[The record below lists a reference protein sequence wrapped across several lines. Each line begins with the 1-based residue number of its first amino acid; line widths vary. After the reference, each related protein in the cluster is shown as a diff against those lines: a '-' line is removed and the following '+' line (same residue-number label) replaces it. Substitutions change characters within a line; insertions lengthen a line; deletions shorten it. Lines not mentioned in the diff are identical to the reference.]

1 MDVSRPSRIVVA
13 GFFLAMLP
21 SLCFAQ
27 AHRSGYDPAAQAQSP
42 RQKDGFVDFALK
54 RINPAD
60 KDYGKCLDEGR
71 KLLIE
76 QTMRNAYFWSN
87 LVALGLLACL
97 FVIIVYQH
105 RVQTCREWTTAETL
119 AQHEHALAR
128 ANAQVEEATSRNR
141 GLMEMLSALR
151 ESALRSQAPPGEVQD
166 RPAAQTAR
174 TRTASIQASQV
185 ATPKN
190 GNATLAADRSASA
203 GTATRPANQ
212 PANQIG
218 LFKPDADL
226 IMKVNSLEQQLG
238 RSQDEAKL
246 LRRQLNES
254 DRRLQEEQQ
263 RNRSLKGV

>member
-1 MDVSRPSRIVVA
+1 MDVSRTSRVIVA
-13 GFFLAMLP
+13 GLFLAMLP
-21 SLCFAQ
+21 FLCFAQ
-27 AHRSGYDPAAQAQSP
+27 VHRSGYDPAAQAQSP

-60 KDYGKCLDEGR
+60 KDYGQCLDEAR
-71 KLLIE
+71 KLLLE
-76 QTMRNAYFWSN
+76 ETMRNAYFWSN

-105 RVQTCREWTTAETL
+105 RVQTCREWTAAEML
-119 AQHEHALAR
+119 VQYEHSLSR
-128 ANAQVEEATSRNR
+128 ANVQVEEATSRNR
-141 GLMEMLSALR
+141 GLMEALTALR
-151 ESALRSQAPPGEVQD
+151 ESALRSQVPPGEVQD
-166 RPAAQTAR
+166 RPALQTVSSR
-174 TRTASIQASQV
+174 ASSIPASQV
-185 ATPKN
+185 AAPKN
-190 GNATLAADRSASA
+190 GNAATAPSRSARA
-203 GTATRPANQ
+203 ATATP

-218 LFKPDADL
+218 LFKPEVDL
-226 IMKVNSLEQQLG
+226 VMKVNSLEQQLG

>member
-1 MDVSRPSRIVVA
+1 MDVSCPYRIVVV
-13 GFFLAMLP
+13 GLFLAMLP
-21 SLCFAQ
+21 LLCFAQ
-27 AHRSGYDPAAQAQSP
+27 ARPSGYDPAAQEQPSKT
-42 RQKDGFVDFALK
+42 KDGFVDFALK
-54 RINPAD
+54 SINPAD
-60 KDYGKCLDEGR
+60 KDYGQCLDEGR

-76 QTMRNAYFWSN
+76 ETMSNGYFWSN

-105 RVQTCREWTTAETL
+105 RVQTCREWTAAEMLT
-119 AQHEHALAR
+119 QHEHALAR

-141 GLMEMLSALR
+141 GLMEALTALR
-151 ESALRSQAPPGEVQD
+151 ESALRSPSPPGEAQE
-166 RPAAQTAR
+166 RPVPQTVRSRAS
-174 TRTASIQASQV
+174 SIQASQV

-190 GNATLAADRSASA
+190 GNGTSAADRSASA
-203 GTATRPANQ
+203 ATATRPASQ

-218 LFKPDADL
+218 LFKPDVEL

>member
-1 MDVSRPSRIVVA
+1 MNVSRPPRIVVA
-13 GFFLAMLP
+13 GLFLAMLP
-21 SLCFAQ
+21 VLCFAQ
-27 AHRSGYDPAAQAQSP
+27 ARRSGYDPAAQAQSP

-60 KDYGKCLDEGR
+60 KDYGQCLDEGR
-71 KLLIE
+71 KLLLE
-76 QTMRNAYFWSN
+76 ETMRNAYFWSN

-105 RVQTCREWTTAETL
+105 KVQTCREWTTAEML

-128 ANAQVEEATSRNR
+128 ANAHVEEATSRNR
-141 GLMEMLSALR
+141 GLMEALTALR

-166 RPAAQTAR
+166 RPALQTVSSR
-174 TRTASIQASQV
+174 TSSIPASQV

-190 GNATLAADRSASA
+190 GNTATAPSRSARA
-203 GTATRPANQ
+203 ATATP

-218 LFKPDADL
+218 LFKPEVDL
-226 IMKVNSLEQQLG
+226 VMKVNSLEQQLG

-254 DRRLQEEQQ
+254 DRRVQEEQQ
-263 RNRSLKGV
+263 KNRSLKGA

>member
-13 GFFLAMLP
+13 GLFLAMSPL
-21 SLCFAQ
+21 LCFAQ
-27 AHRSGYDPAAQAQSP
+27 ARPSGYDPAAQAQSP

-60 KDYGKCLDEGR
+60 KDYGQCLDEGR
-71 KLLIE
+71 KLLLEETI
-76 QTMRNAYFWSN
+76 RNGYFWSN

-97 FVIIVYQH
+97 FVIIVYQR
-105 RVQTCREWTTAETL
+105 RVQTCREWTAAEML

-128 ANAQVEEATSRNR
+128 ANVQVEEATSRNR
-141 GLMEMLSALR
+141 GLMEALTALR
-151 ESALRSQAPPGEVQD
+151 ESALRSQAPSGEVQD
-166 RPAAQTAR
+166 RSALQTVSSR
-174 TRTASIQASQV
+174 TSSIPASQV

-190 GNATLAADRSASA
+190 GNAATAPSRSARA
-203 GTATRPANQ
+203 AAATP

-218 LFKPDADL
+218 LFKPEVDL
-226 IMKVNSLEQQLG
+226 VMKVNSLEQQLG

-254 DRRLQEEQQ
+254 DRRFQEEQQ
-263 RNRSLKGV
+263 KNRSLKGA

>member
-13 GFFLAMLP
+13 GLFLAMLP

-27 AHRSGYDPAAQAQSP
+27 ARRSGYDPAAQAQSP

-60 KDYGKCLDEGR
+60 KDYGQCLDEGR
-71 KLLIE
+71 KLLLEETI
-76 QTMRNAYFWSN
+76 RNGYFWSN

-105 RVQTCREWTTAETL
+105 RVQTCREWTAAEML
-119 AQHEHALAR
+119 AQNEHALAR
-128 ANAQVEEATSRNR
+128 ANAHVEEATSRNR
-141 GLMEMLSALR
+141 GLMEALTTLR
-151 ESALRSQAPPGEVQD
+151 ESALRSQAPPGEAQD
-166 RPAAQTAR
+166 RPALQTVSSR
-174 TRTASIQASQV
+174 TSSMPASQV

-190 GNATLAADRSASA
+190 GNAATAPSRSARA
-203 GTATRPANQ
+203 ATATP

-218 LFKPDADL
+218 LFKPEVDL
-226 IMKVNSLEQQLG
+226 VMKVNSLEQQLG

>member
-13 GFFLAMLP
+13 GLFLAVLP

-27 AHRSGYDPAAQAQSP
+27 ARRSGYDPAAQAQSP

-60 KDYGKCLDEGR
+60 KDYGQCLDEGR
-71 KLLIE
+71 KLLLEETI
-76 QTMRNAYFWSN
+76 RNGYFWSN
-87 LVALGLLACL
+87 VVALGLLACL
-97 FVIIVYQH
+97 FVIIVYQ
-105 RVQTCREWTTAETL
+105 RTVQTHREWTAAEML

-141 GLMEMLSALR
+141 GLMEALTTLR
-151 ESALRSQAPPGEVQD
+151 ESALRSQAPPGEAQD
-166 RPAAQTAR
+166 RPALQTVSSR
-174 TRTASIQASQV
+174 ASSIPASQV

-190 GNATLAADRSASA
+190 GNAATAPSRSARA
-203 GTATRPANQ
+203 ATATP

-218 LFKPDADL
+218 LFKPEVDL
-226 IMKVNSLEQQLG
+226 VMKVNSLEQQLG
-238 RSQDEAKL
+238 RSRDEAKL

-263 RNRSLKGV
+263 RNRGLKGA

>member
-13 GFFLAMLP
+13 GLFLAMLP

-27 AHRSGYDPAAQAQSP
+27 TRPSGYNPAAQAQSQ

-60 KDYGKCLDEGR
+60 KDYGQCLDEGR

-76 QTMRNAYFWSN
+76 ETMRNGYFWSN

-105 RVQTCREWTTAETL
+105 RVQTCREWTAAEML

-141 GLMEMLSALR
+141 GLMEVLTTLR
-151 ESALRSQAPPGEVQD
+151 ESALRSPSPPGEAQD
-166 RPAAQTAR
+166 RPAPQTVRSR
-174 TRTASIQASQV
+174 TSSIQASQV

-190 GNATLAADRSASA
+190 GNATSAADRSGSA
-203 GTATRPANQ
+203 ATATR

-218 LFKPDADL
+218 LFKPDVDL

>member
-1 MDVSRPSRIVVA
+1 MDMSRPSRIVVA
-13 GFFLAMLP
+13 GLFLAMLP

-27 AHRSGYDPAAQAQSP
+27 ARPSGYDPAAQAQSP

-60 KDYGKCLDEGR
+60 KDYGQCLDEGR

-76 QTMRNAYFWSN
+76 ETIRNGYFWSN
-87 LVALGLLACL
+87 VVALGLLACL
-97 FVIIVYQH
+97 FVIIVYQ
-105 RVQTCREWTTAETL
+105 RTVQTHREWTTADML
-119 AQHEHALAR
+119 AQHSHALSR
-128 ANAQVEEATSRNR
+128 ANAHVEEATSRNR
-141 GLMEMLSALR
+141 GLMEALTALR
-151 ESALRSQAPPGEVQD
+151 ESALRSQSPPGEAQD
-166 RPAAQTAR
+166 RPALQVVSSR
-174 TRTASIQASQV
+174 ASSIPASQV

-190 GNATLAADRSASA
+190 GNAATAPSRSARA
-203 GTATRPANQ
+203 ATATP

-218 LFKPDADL
+218 LFKPEVDL
-226 IMKVNSLEQQLG
+226 VMKVNSLEQQLG

-263 RNRSLKGV
+263 RNRSLKGA

>member
-21 SLCFAQ
+21 LLCFAQ
-27 AHRSGYDPAAQAQSP
+27 ARPSSYDPAARAQSP
-42 RQKDGFVDFALK
+42 RPKDGFVDFALK

-60 KDYGKCLDEGR
+60 KDYGQCLDEGR

-76 QTMRNAYFWSN
+76 ETMRNGYFWSN

-105 RVQTCREWTTAETL
+105 RVQTCREWAAAEMLT
-119 AQHEHALAR
+119 QHEHALSR
-128 ANAQVEEATSRNR
+128 ANAKVEEATSRNR
-141 GLMEMLSALR
+141 GLMEALTALR
-151 ESALRSQAPPGEVQD
+151 ESALRSQTPPGEAQD
-166 RPAAQTAR
+166 RPALQTVSSR
-174 TRTASIQASQV
+174 ASSIPASQV
-185 ATPKN
+185 ATPRN
-190 GNATLAADRSASA
+190 GNATSATGRSVRAA
-203 GTATRPANQ
+203 TATP
-212 PANQIG
+212 PNQIG
-218 LFKPDADL
+218 LFKPDVDL
-226 IMKVNSLEQQLG
+226 VMKVNSLEQQLG

>member
-13 GFFLAMLP
+13 GLFLAMLP

-27 AHRSGYDPAAQAQSP
+27 ARRSGYDPAAQAQSP

-60 KDYGKCLDEGR
+60 KDYGQCLDEGR
-71 KLLIE
+71 KILLE
-76 QTMRNAYFWSN
+76 QTMRNGYFWSN
-87 LVALGLLACL
+87 LVALWLLACL

-105 RVQTCREWTTAETL
+105 RVQTGREWTAAETL
-119 AQHEHALAR
+119 AQYEHSLSR
-128 ANAQVEEATSRNR
+128 ANAQVEEATNRNR
-141 GLMEMLSALR
+141 GLMEALTALR
-151 ESALRSQAPPGEVQD
+151 ESAVRSQAPPGEAQD
-166 RPAAQTAR
+166 RPAVQIVSSR
-174 TRTASIQASQV
+174 ASSIPASQV

-190 GNATLAADRSASA
+190 GNATSAPSRSASA
-203 GTATRPANQ
+203 ATATRPANQ
-212 PANQIG
+212 PTNQIG
-218 LFKPDADL
+218 LFKPDVDL

-246 LRRQLNES
+246 LRRQLNET

>member
-1 MDVSRPSRIVVA
+1 MDVNRTSRVVVA
-13 GFFLAMLP
+13 GLFLAMLP

-27 AHRSGYDPAAQAQSP
+27 ARPSGYDPAAPAQSP
-42 RQKDGFVDFALK
+42 RPKDGFVDFALK

-60 KDYGKCLDEGR
+60 KDYGQCLDEGR
-71 KLLIE
+71 KLLIDE
-76 QTMRNAYFWSN
+76 TMRNGYFWSN

-97 FVIIVYQH
+97 FVIIAYQH
-105 RVQTCREWTTAETL
+105 RVQTCREWTAAEML

-128 ANAQVEEATSRNR
+128 ANAHVEEATSRNR
-141 GLMEMLSALR
+141 GLMEALTTLR
-151 ESALRSQAPPGEVQD
+151 ESALRSQAPPGEAQD
-166 RPAAQTAR
+166 GPALQTASSR
-174 TRTASIQASQV
+174 TSSIPASQV

-190 GNATLAADRSASA
+190 GNAATAPSRSARA
-203 GTATRPANQ
+203 ATATP

-218 LFKPDADL
+218 LFKPEVDL
-226 IMKVNSLEQQLG
+226 VMKVNSLEQQLG

-263 RNRSLKGV
+263 RNRSLKGA

>member
-1 MDVSRPSRIVVA
+1 MDVSRPSRMVVA
-13 GFFLAMLP
+13 GLFLAMLP

-27 AHRSGYDPAAQAQSP
+27 ARPSGYDPADQAQSR

-60 KDYGKCLDEGR
+60 KDYGQCLDEGR
-71 KLLIE
+71 KLLLE
-76 QTMRNAYFWSN
+76 ETMRNAYFWSN

-105 RVQTCREWTTAETL
+105 RVQTCREWTAAEIL

-128 ANAQVEEATSRNR
+128 ANARVEEATSRNR
-141 GLMEMLSALR
+141 GLMEALTALR
-151 ESALRSQAPPGEVQD
+151 DSALRSQSTPAEAQD
-166 RPAAQTAR
+166 RPAVETVSSQ
-174 TRTASIQASQV
+174 ASGISASQV
-185 ATPKN
+185 ASIKSSDTKSVP
-190 GNATLAADRSASA
+190 GRSARA
-203 GTATRPANQ
+203 ATAAP

-218 LFKPDADL
+218 LFKPDVDL

-246 LRRQLNES
+246 LRRQLNEA

-263 RNRSLKGV
+263 RNRSLKGA

>member
-1 MDVSRPSRIVVA
+1 MDVSRPSRIVVV

-27 AHRSGYDPAAQAQSP
+27 ERRSGYDPAAQAQSP

-60 KDYGKCLDEGR
+60 KDYGQCLDEGR
-71 KLLIE
+71 KLLLE
-76 QTMRNAYFWSN
+76 ETMRNAYFWSN
-87 LVALGLLACL
+87 LVALGLLVCL
-97 FVIIVYQH
+97 FVIIVYRH
-105 RVQTCREWTTAETL
+105 RVQTCREWTVAEML
-119 AQHEHALAR
+119 AQHAHALAR
-128 ANAQVEEATSRNR
+128 ANAQVEEATNTNR
-141 GLMEMLSALR
+141 GLMEALTALR
-151 ESALRSQAPPGEVQD
+151 ESALRSQAPPGEAQD
-166 RPAAQTAR
+166 RPAPPTVRSR
-174 TRTASIQASQV
+174 TSGIPASQV

-190 GNATLAADRSASA
+190 GNAATAPSRSARA
-203 GTATRPANQ
+203 ATATP

-218 LFKPDADL
+218 LFKPEVDL
-226 IMKVNSLEQQLG
+226 VMKVNSLEQQLG

>member
-1 MDVSRPSRIVVA
+1 MDVNRTSRVVVA
-13 GFFLAMLP
+13 GLFLAMLP
-21 SLCFAQ
+21 FVCFAQ
-27 AHRSGYDPAAQAQSP
+27 AHRSGYDPAAQSQSP

-60 KDYGKCLDEGR
+60 KDYGQCLDEGR
-71 KLLIE
+71 KMLLEETI
-76 QTMRNAYFWSN
+76 RNGYFWSN
-87 LVALGLLACL
+87 LVALGLLAGL

-105 RVQTCREWTTAETL
+105 RVQTCREWTAAEML

-128 ANAQVEEATSRNR
+128 ANAQVEEATKRNR
-141 GLMEMLSALR
+141 GLMEALTALR

-166 RPAAQTAR
+166 RPTLKTVSSR
-174 TRTASIQASQV
+174 ASSIPASQV
-185 ATPKN
+185 ASTKSSS
-190 GNATLAADRSASA
+190 ATSAPGRSARA
-203 GTATRPANQ
+203 ATATP

-218 LFKPDADL
+218 LFKPEVDL
-226 IMKVNSLEQQLG
+226 VMKVNSLEQQLG

-263 RNRSLKGV
+263 RNRSLKGA

>member
-13 GFFLAMLP
+13 GLFLAMLP
-21 SLCFAQ
+21 LLCFAQ
-27 AHRSGYDPAAQAQSP
+27 ARPSGYDPAAQEQP
-42 RQKDGFVDFALK
+42 PKQKDGFVDFALK
-54 RINPAD
+54 SINPAD
-60 KDYGKCLDEGR
+60 KDYGQCLDEGR

-76 QTMRNAYFWSN
+76 ETMRNGYFWSN

-105 RVQTCREWTTAETL
+105 RVQTCREWTAAAMLT
-119 AQHEHALAR
+119 QHEHALSR
-128 ANAQVEEATSRNR
+128 ANAQVEEATSRNC
-141 GLMEMLSALR
+141 GLMEALTTLR
-151 ESALRSQAPPGEVQD
+151 ESALRSQAPPGEAQD
-166 RPAAQTAR
+166 RPALQTVSSR
-174 TRTASIQASQV
+174 TSSIPASQV

-190 GNATLAADRSASA
+190 GNAATAPSRSARA
-203 GTATRPANQ
+203 ATATP

-218 LFKPDADL
+218 LFKPEVDL
-226 IMKVNSLEQQLG
+226 VMKVNSLEQQLG

>member
-1 MDVSRPSRIVVA
+1 MDVSRPYRIVVA
-13 GFFLAMLP
+13 GLFLAMLP
-21 SLCFAQ
+21 LLCFAQ
-27 AHRSGYDPAAQAQSP
+27 ARPSGYDPAAQEQP
-42 RQKDGFVDFALK
+42 PKQKDGFVDFALK
-54 RINPAD
+54 SINPAD
-60 KDYGKCLDEGR
+60 KDYGQCLDEGR

-76 QTMRNAYFWSN
+76 ETMRNGYFWSN

-105 RVQTCREWTTAETL
+105 RVQTCREWTAAEML
-119 AQHEHALAR
+119 AQHEHAIAR

-141 GLMEMLSALR
+141 GLMEALTTLR
-151 ESALRSQAPPGEVQD
+151 ESALRSPSPPGEAQD
-166 RPAAQTAR
+166 RPALQTVSSR
-174 TRTASIQASQV
+174 TSSMPASQV

-190 GNATLAADRSASA
+190 GNAATAPSRSARA
-203 GTATRPANQ
+203 ATATP

-218 LFKPDADL
+218 LFKPEVDL
-226 IMKVNSLEQQLG
+226 VMKVNSLEQQLG

>member
-1 MDVSRPSRIVVA
+1 MDVNRTSRVVVA
-13 GFFLAMLP
+13 GLFLAMLP
-21 SLCFAQ
+21 LLCFAQ
-27 AHRSGYDPAAQAQSP
+27 ARPSGYDPAAQAQSP

-60 KDYGKCLDEGR
+60 KDYGQCLDEGR
-71 KLLIE
+71 RLLIE
-76 QTMRNAYFWSN
+76 ETIKNGYFWSN

-97 FVIIVYQH
+97 FVIIVYQR
-105 RVQTCREWTTAETL
+105 RVQTCREWTAAEML
-119 AQHEHALAR
+119 AQHEHALTR

-141 GLMEMLSALR
+141 GLMEALTTLR
-151 ESALRSQAPPGEVQD
+151 ESALRSQAPPGEAQD
-166 RPAAQTAR
+166 RPAPPTVRSR
-174 TRTASIQASQV
+174 TSSIPASQV

-190 GNATLAADRSASA
+190 GNAATAPSRSARA
-203 GTATRPANQ
+203 AAATP

-218 LFKPDADL
+218 LFKPEVDL
-226 IMKVNSLEQQLG
+226 VMKVNSLEQQLG

-254 DRRLQEEQQ
+254 DRRFQEEQQ

>member
-13 GFFLAMLP
+13 GLFLAVLP

-27 AHRSGYDPAAQAQSP
+27 ARRSGFDPAAQAQSS
-42 RQKDGFVDFALK
+42 RQKDGLVDFALK

-60 KDYGKCLDEGR
+60 KDYGQCLDEGR

-76 QTMRNAYFWSN
+76 ETMRNGYFWSN

-105 RVQTCREWTTAETL
+105 RVQTCREWTAAEML

-128 ANAQVEEATSRNR
+128 ANAQVEEATSKNR
-141 GLMEMLSALR
+141 GLMEALTTLR
-151 ESALRSQAPPGEVQD
+151 ESALRSQAPPGEAQD
-166 RPAAQTAR
+166 RPALQTVSSR
-174 TRTASIQASQV
+174 ASSIPTSQV
-185 ATPKN
+185 ASTKSSSVTSAP
-190 GNATLAADRSASA
+190 GRSARA
-203 GTATRPANQ
+203 ATATP

-218 LFKPDADL
+218 LFKPEVDL
-226 IMKVNSLEQQLG
+226 VMKVNSLEQQLG

>member
-13 GFFLAMLP
+13 GLFLAMLP

-27 AHRSGYDPAAQAQSP
+27 ARRAGYDPAAQEEP
-42 RQKDGFVDFALK
+42 PKQKDGFVDFALK

-60 KDYGKCLDEGR
+60 KDYGQCLDEGR
-71 KLLIE
+71 KLLLE
-76 QTMRNAYFWSN
+76 ETMRNGYFWSN
-87 LVALGLLACL
+87 LVALVLLACL

-105 RVQTCREWTTAETL
+105 KVQTCREWTAAEML

-128 ANAQVEEATSRNR
+128 ANAQVEEATSKNR
-141 GLMEMLSALR
+141 GLMEALTALR
-151 ESALRSQAPPGEVQD
+151 ESALRSQAPPGEAQD
-166 RPAAQTAR
+166 RPALQTVSSR
-174 TRTASIQASQV
+174 TSSIPASQV

-190 GNATLAADRSASA
+190 GNAATAPSRSARA
-203 GTATRPANQ
+203 ATATP

-218 LFKPDADL
+218 LFKPEVDL
-226 IMKVNSLEQQLG
+226 VMKVNSLEQQLG

-254 DRRLQEEQQ
+254 DRRVQEEQQ
-263 RNRSLKGV
+263 RNRSLKGA